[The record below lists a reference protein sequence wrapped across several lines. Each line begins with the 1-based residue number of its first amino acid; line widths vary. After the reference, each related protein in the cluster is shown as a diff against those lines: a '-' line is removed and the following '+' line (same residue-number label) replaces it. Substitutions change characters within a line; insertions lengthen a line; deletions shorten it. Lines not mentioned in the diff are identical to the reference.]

1 MEPLCISEIPVLN
14 QLKHCNNPKDGKI
27 EINNQLENVLAAAK
41 ACDCSLFIYH
51 PDKRR
56 RADYGTNSD
65 VNL

>member
-1 MEPLCISEIPVLN
+1 MSKSV
-14 QLKHCNNPKDGKI
+14 
-27 EINNQLENVLAAAK
+27 VLAAAK

-65 VNL
+65 VNLWSRGLYI